1 MNNYRRFKFVK
12 ELKKSETEKI
22 PVGSEITVLN
32 DTIYFNGGMI
42 TPTNYNYFN
51 KLLANEIAY
60 PYYLQEV
67 IIPVDKV

>member
-1 MNNYRRFKFVK
+1 
-12 ELKKSETEKI
+12 
-22 PVGSEITVLN
+22 
-32 DTIYFNGGMI
+32 MI
-42 TPTNYNYFN
+42 TPANYNYFN